1 MKPFLVHK
9 RHTQACYR
17 LHLTKR
23 SGLSDT
29 QEVLCDIIELGV
41 LKKIHN
47 YFHPDCFR
55 NKWVLEKISKHGIG
69 LCSTTNL
76 LQFCLNRLQSIFSIL
91 LLCTG
96 LTTGVLITLTQST
109 VVLNALTQSIIV
121 LIALIQPAIA

>member
-1 MKPFLVHK
+1 
-9 RHTQACYR
+9 
-17 LHLTKR
+17 
-23 SGLSDT
+23 
-29 QEVLCDIIELGV
+29 
-41 LKKIHN
+41 
-47 YFHPDCFR
+47 
-55 NKWVLEKISKHGIG
+55 
-69 LCSTTNL
+69 L